1 MGVAVRELR
10 IKRYGIRIL
19 FLSDCPKRRVMF
31 LQQNVRVPSRLFV
44 GGRKA
49 LISCEIFWL

>member
-19 FLSDCPKRRVMF
+19 FLSDCAKRRVMF